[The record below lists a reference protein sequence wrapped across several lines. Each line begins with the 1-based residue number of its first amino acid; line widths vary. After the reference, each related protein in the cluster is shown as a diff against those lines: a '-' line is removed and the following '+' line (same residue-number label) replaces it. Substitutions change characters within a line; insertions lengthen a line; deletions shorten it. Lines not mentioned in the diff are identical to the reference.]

1 MRTTNTTRF
10 AWHLAKKEPPRRR
23 PGQAEVSQE
32 QRQLLWYLFYGAAF
46 LVGYLGGLVYGRG
59 RDDGFGVSL
68 AAYSLTASQYQSY
81 AHVFGSLFGA
91 AFLQITAI
99 FLLGFSALGAGLLSA
114 FFLAKGAFCGI
125 GAAGVY
131 YLSGAKGLIVHW
143 LISSLP
149 DLFLLLV
156 LLWLALRAK
165 TVAVTLYHSL
175 QNTSRSRSPLL
186 IGKIFFGYGLALL
199 LAALLCLLG
208 AALSVII
215 AGVLL

>member
-1 MRTTNTTRF
+1 MRTTKTTRF
-10 AWHLAKKEPPRRR
+10 SWPFGQKKASRHML
-23 PGQAEVSQE
+23 GQAEVGQE
-32 QRQLLWYLFYGAAF
+32 QRQLFWYLFYGLAF
-46 LVGYLGGLVYGRG
+46 LVGYLGGLFYGRG
-59 RDDGFGVSL
+59 QDGGLGVSL
-68 AAYSLTASQYQSY
+68 AAYSLTPSQYQSY

-114 FFLAKGAFCGI
+114 FFLAKGTFCGVS
-125 GAAGVY
+125 AAGVY
-131 YLSGAKGLIVHW
+131 HLNGARGLIIHW
-143 LISSLP
+143 LLNSLP